1 LAAVEVAIAPEPEP
15 EPVAEPAPAPEPVA
29 RDYLVYFDFDKT
41 DIRQDTAS
49 VLDRVI
55 EAMGELGSNS
65 ISLVGHADTMGPA
78 EYNQTLSVNRALSV
92 NDFLMGKGV
101 SGSIATSGKGEADP
115 RVPTPDEV
123 MEQENR
129 RVEIRIN

>member
-1 LAAVEVAIAPEPEP
+1 MSQDLWCRIARRR
-15 EPVAEPAPAPEPVA
+15 AKWAPP
-29 RDYLVYFDFDKT
+29 
-41 DIRQDTAS
+41 
-49 VLDRVI
+49 
-55 EAMGELGSNS
+55 
-65 ISLVGHADTMGPA
+65 TMGPA

-92 NDFLMGKGV
+92 NDFLTGKGV
-101 SGSIATSGKGEADP
+101 SGSLAISGKGEADP